1 MAVKAAESIENV
13 YTILFRLGEGAIQ
26 REGET
31 PGQLSGDVALRP
43 SPVPPTHASDRR
55 QHRNGGRASDPSAA
69 VPAGAETDRI
79 PHIPGSM
86 PVAAGPAASGAGGPS
101 SHASV
106 SRSGHPCRF
115 HGALHAPLQALLQR
129 VPGRFCRTACTCCT
143 WLCSVAASFSTDR
156 GYGVLPMDVPHFPNS
171 SLVRLNRVYS
181 SYCEK
186 P

>member
-1 MAVKAAESIENV
+1 MYIQSCSGSGRARYSVRA
-13 YTILFRLGEGAIQ
+13 RLPVNC
-26 REGET
+26 RET
-31 PGQLSGDVALRP
+31 WLSGRRL
-43 SPVPPTHASDRR
+43 SPTHASDRR
-55 QHRNGGRASDPSAA
+55 RHRNGGRASDPSAA

-86 PVAAGPAASGAGGPS
+86 PVAAGPAASGSGGPS

-115 HGALHAPLQALLQR
+115 REALHAPLQALLQR

-143 WLCSVAASFSTDR
+143 WLCSIAASFQPTEVMESFQWMVRTS
-156 GYGVLPMDVPHFPNS
+156 PSS
-171 SLVRLNRVYS
+171 SLVRLNWVYS
-181 SYCEK
+181 SHCEK